1 LVPSLLDHPGGKMQA
16 TEVYRVV
23 LTKGERRKHLGEKS
37 ETELYG
43 YLNERP
49 LTHFAP
55 GDVLA
60 RLVLRD
66 SLVVFVDEGR
76 CERVEITRVS

>member
-1 LVPSLLDHPGGKMQA
+1 MDVAEMYK
-16 TEVYRVV
+16 VV
-23 LTKGERRKHLGEKS
+23 VTKGERRKYLGEKS

-43 YLNERP
+43 YLSARP

-60 RLVLRD
+60 RLVLQD
-66 SLVVFVDEGR
+66 SMVDGWR
-76 CERVEITRVS
+76 

>member
-1 LVPSLLDHPGGKMQA
+1 MEAAEMYKVI
-16 TEVYRVV
+16 
-23 LTKGERRKHLGEKS
+23 LTNGERRKYLGEKN

-43 YLNERP
+43 YLSERP

-66 SLVVFVDEGR
+66 SLVVFVGEGR
-76 CERVEITRVS
+76 RERVEITRVS

>member
-1 LVPSLLDHPGGKMQA
+1 MGAAEMYK
-16 TEVYRVV
+16 VV
-23 LTKGERRKHLGEKS
+23 MTKGERRKYLGEKS

-43 YLNERP
+43 YLSERP
-49 LTHFAP
+49 MTHFAP

-66 SLVVFVDEGR
+66 SVIVFVGEGR

>member
-1 LVPSLLDHPGGKMQA
+1 MEAAEMYK
-16 TEVYRVV
+16 VV
-23 LTKGERRKHLGEKS
+23 TIKGERRKCLGEKS

-66 SLVVFVDEGR
+66 SLVAFVGEGR